1 MHDARGMDRAQ
12 TVCQPGG
19 QPQHGTQR
27 QRPVPADR
35 VGQRRPG
42 HERRRQPRHVAVQ
55 IRVEHGND
63 EGSAHLARGADPGP
77 EPGIRG
83 QFGPED
89 LYRDVGPALGAA
101 AEHLSQGVVAQQLE
115 QPVRPDRARFV
126 RRKWR
131 YHPDPHS

>member
-12 TVCQPGG
+12 AVRQPGR
-19 QPQHGTQR
+19 QPQHGIQR
-27 QRPVPADR
+27 QRPVLADR

-55 IRVEHGND
+55 IRVEHGNGN
-63 EGSAHLARGADPGP
+63 GSAHLTRGADPGP

-83 QFGPED
+83 QFGPDE

-101 AEHLSQGVVAQQLE
+101 AEHLSQGVAAKLLQ
-115 QPVRPDRARFV
+115 QPVRPDRARLV
-126 RRKWR
+126 RRKRR